1 MRPSSSSPTSPSAVP
16 PDRSPSVWLTS
27 LREAGFFIG
36 CVLLRPQ
43 PTRCPCF
50 VDLRFPSKR
59 FLFIPAAIASAAVA
73 SLADLIPGGPSADR
87 QAVRATAASTPA
99 SFSLDHAMALGLGLG
114 DASQG
119 ENLCEW
125 SGNPLESLEEA
136 LVGQPT
142 SCGSEVFFRHFL
154 TLLRNDVE
162 FTVPAQG
169 ELTSGFG
176 MRWGRHH
183 RGVDIANAIGTPIYA
198 VWDGRVS
205 RASMQGGYG
214 LTVEI
219 EHSDGYVTR
228 YAHCNR
234 LLVQEGDRVV
244 AGQAV
249 AQMGNTGSST
259 GPHLHFEVIGAD
271 GVAIDPV
278 GKMPQL
284 AELVGS

>member
-1 MRPSSSSPTSPSAVP
+1 
-16 PDRSPSVWLTS
+16 
-27 LREAGFFIG
+27 
-36 CVLLRPQ
+36 
-43 PTRCPCF
+43 
-50 VDLRFPSKR
+50 LRFPSKR
-59 FLFIPAAIASAAVA
+59 FLFIPAAIASAAAA
-73 SLADLIPGGPSADR
+73 SLADLIPGPSSGDPPSL
-87 QAVRATAASTPA
+87 QASAASTPV
-99 SFSLDHAMALGLGLG
+99 SFSLDDAMALSLGLG
-114 DASQG
+114 DAAQG
-119 ENLCEW
+119 DNSCQW
-125 SGNPLESLEEA
+125 SGDPLELLEEA
-136 LVGQPT
+136 LAGQPS
-142 SCGSEVFFRHFL
+142 SCGSELFFRHFL
-154 TLLRNDVE
+154 TLLRNDVD

-198 VWDGRVS
+198 VWDGRVI

-219 EHSDGYVTR
+219 EHSDGYITR

-234 LLVQEGDRVV
+234 LLVREGDRVV
-244 AGQAV
+244 VGQAV

-278 GKMPQL
+278 GKMPLL